1 MRPQKVSVDVWKMV
15 ISSCSYLGLAFMA
28 WVFLKLVYA
37 CFRFPGYL
45 KENQRLLEIAS
56 EKQVLCN
63 NEPIESEI
71 GDKKAA

>member
-15 ISSCSYLGLAFMA
+15 ISSCSYLGLAFLA

-45 KENQRLLEIAS
+45 KENQRLLETAS
-56 EKQVLCN
+56 ANKIQFN
-63 NEPIESEI
+63 NGPTESEI
-71 GDKKAA
+71 KDKKSA

>member
-45 KENQRLLEIAS
+45 KENQRLLETAS
-56 EKQVLCN
+56 ENQAQLN
-63 NEPIESEI
+63 NEPIESEMKN
-71 GDKKAA
+71 KKAA